1 MDDPEMSETSSHSGS
16 ASVGV
21 MSTTLMLGCAIF
33 VGPLVTRYGGRPVTL
48 AGAILI
54 AMGLFTASYARSV
67 FHLYFT
73 YSLLSG
79 VGFSLMF
86 APCVMIVSLWFSR
99 RRTLAVGMSV
109 AGSGI
114 GTLVIAQ
121 ISERLIDA
129 FGWRGALVYL
139 SVGTGI
145 ANVAS
150 ALTFYSPET
159 STSTG
164 TSTGN
169 SNSNSNSNS
178 TSSSAKKYQDDG
190 KTLLDDDSC
199 AVNGTEMVEVRLHG
213 GDAHANAEANCASS
227 TAGQEKTAG
236 EESGG
241 QQVQGVQGGNRDGEI
256 ENAEGNKVEG
266 REKALTMRELGQ
278 HPSFIP
284 LMWLSFFFAGF
295 MWVPYIYL
303 PAFQFDSLGTPLK
316 QGAQTVASI
325 GIFSTFG
332 RIVIGRIAM
341 NYSVL
346 KCLHACCFI
355 SGAAVC
361 LLALVPSA
369 PFLMWVFAMAF
380 GLSAGSVIALFGP
393 VIIDLVG
400 IQNLPNGY
408 GFLCTVQAPGVLA
421 IPAVC
426 GMLHDAFG
434 SYIAIWVV
442 SGLGMMASSMFLF
455 MVKQPTAAPSHGQV

>member
-1 MDDPEMSETSSHSGS
+1 
-16 ASVGV
+16 

-48 AGAILI
+48 AGAILV
-54 AMGLFTASYARSV
+54 ALGLFTASYARSV
-67 FHLYFT
+67 LHLYFT

-99 RRTLAVGMSV
+99 RRTLAVGISV

-121 ISERLIDA
+121 VSERLIDA
-129 FGWRGALVYL
+129 FGWRGALLYL
-139 SVGTGI
+139 SFGTGI
-145 ANVAS
+145 VNVAS
-150 ALTFYSPET
+150 ALTFYSPHAIT
-159 STSTG
+159 STST
-164 TSTGN
+164 
-169 SNSNSNSNS
+169 
-178 TSSSAKKYQDDG
+178 SSKRQEDG
-190 KTLLDDDSC
+190 KVLLGDDSC
-199 AVNGTEMVEVRLHG
+199 AVNSTEMVEVRLHSGDAGVDDDSDKAKSSAGKVENGGRKGLGQQGG
-213 GDAHANAEANCASS
+213 GDFEGSRQHETQAAEL
-227 TAGQEKTAG
+227 EK
-236 EESGG
+236 
-241 QQVQGVQGGNRDGEI
+241 V
-256 ENAEGNKVEG
+256 VE
-266 REKALTMRELGQ
+266 REKALTMRELGR
-278 HPSFIP
+278 HPCFVP

-303 PAFQFDSLGTPLK
+303 PAFQFDALGTPLK
-316 QGAQTVASI
+316 QGAQTVALI

-332 RIVIGRIAM
+332 RVIIGRIAM
-341 NYSVL
+341 NYSCL

-355 SGAAVC
+355 AGAAVY

-369 PFLMWVFAMAF
+369 PSLIWVFAMGF

-434 SYIAIWVV
+434 SYIAIWVL
-442 SGLGMMASSMFLF
+442 SGLGMMGSSMFLF
-455 MVKQPTAAPSHGQV
+455 MIKSPPNPPPGQA

>member
-159 STSTG
+159 SD
-164 TSTGN
+164 
-169 SNSNSNSNS
+169 SNS
-178 TSSSAKKYQDDG
+178 TSSTKKHQDDG

-199 AVNGTEMVEVRLHG
+199 AVNSTEMVEVRLHG
-213 GDAHANAEANCASS
+213 GDAHVNAEDDYESS
-227 TAGQEKTAG
+227 AAGQEKNAG
-236 EESGG
+236 KERGG
-241 QQVQGVQGGNRDGEI
+241 QGGQGVRTRNGKDDVEK
-256 ENAEGNKVEG
+256 AEGKKVVG

-278 HPSFIP
+278 HPSFVP

-303 PAFQFDSLGTPLK
+303 PAFQFDALGTPLK

-341 NYSVL
+341 YYSVI

-369 PFLMWVFAMAF
+369 PFLIWVFAMAF

-455 MVKQPTAAPSHGQV
+455 MVKHPTTALPHGQA